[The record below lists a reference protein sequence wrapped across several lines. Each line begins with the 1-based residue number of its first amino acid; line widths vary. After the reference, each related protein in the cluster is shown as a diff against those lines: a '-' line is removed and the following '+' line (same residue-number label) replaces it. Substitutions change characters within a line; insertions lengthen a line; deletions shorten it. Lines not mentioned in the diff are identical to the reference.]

1 MFQNE
6 NLRGFLTKILN
17 LLLHQITLNFLQE
30 YGNRLKLKFNGSCLK
45 QDKITFNHGKIVNIY
60 IVYEINN
67 NNNKNSNYPTLKNC
81 LFGAVSLTKNTDI
94 VSISTLDM
102 ELDLMDMD
110 LIHIQVVEMEEMQ
123 FLEQI

>member
-30 YGNRLKLKFNGSCLK
+30 YGNRLKLKINGSCLK

-67 NNNKNSNYPTLKNC
+67 NNNKNSYYPTLKNC